1 MMSRTPKLAAVAVL
15 AAFSGLAL
23 QVQAQETVELDEV
36 KVTAGRVEQELMD
49 VNMSV
54 SVITQE
60 EIRRSSARNVG
71 ELLEDIPGVRINND
85 GGQGM
90 KRIKIRGEDAFR
102 TLVMIDGQKVSE
114 HKSMSGSPMLID
126 PSMIERIEVI
136 KGPASVL
143 YGSDAIGGAI
153 NIITKKGGTKPIEGE
168 VSAGMNTS
176 ASGKNASGSI
186 YGGINGWKYRLSAS
200 IEDNDNLKTPKG
212 EMENTYF
219 TARSVSGFLSYD
231 FSPDATVGASLDYY
245 DLEFGSSDINNP
257 GFAVNV
263 PEWTRFKTALF
274 GEFKNISDSFIRLRA
289 DAFYQRS
296 DKDMTNTIPTMTW
309 SERTYNVALQLAQK
323 QGYSQQEAE
332 EMMKQSGAVIGNTIY
347 LQPHADNKL
356 NQYGFSLQTD
366 WQLGERNYLIAGYEL
381 TFDDLN
387 AHSWTTYTNADPFF
401 MGPEFDSYIRD
412 ENFDGYQMLNAV
424 YVSMET
430 QLPED
435 FVLTYGA
442 RYTWVKTDMDTKNNK
457 DGGTTVNKNGS
468 DGKLVFNAGVLWH
481 GTDNL
486 TLRASYAQG
495 YRSPILQELYID
507 TNMGQDGITYANP
520 DLKPETSDNFEIGAR
535 WNSKGLSADL
545 AIFYSLADDYI
556 ATLYNAQKR
565 GDQYCNVAEAKTF
578 GVELTSSVRI
588 AETGFEPYLTATWMR
603 RQFQNGDGF
612 STYDTATPEFMLRY
626 GVRWSGMYAGV
637 GLRTD
642 VFARSQTA
650 TEYDGGIQNVTASSS
665 YRLGGYTT
673 LNLTAG
679 VDFGPKRQY
688 SFDLGLYNIFD
699 KGYQEQ
705 TSIYE
710 PGRYFVAKL
719 GARF

>member
-23 QVQAQETVELDEV
+23 QVHAQETVELDEV

-60 EIRRSSARNVG
+60 EIRRSSATKCG
-71 ELLEDIPGVRINND
+71 RIARRHSGCSNNND

-102 TLVMIDGQKVSE
+102 TLVMIDGQTVSE

-186 YGGINGWKYRLSAS
+186 YGGIDGWKYRLSAS

-212 EMENTYF
+212 DMENTYF

-231 FSPDATVGASLDYY
+231 FTPDATVGASLDYY
-245 DLEFGSSDINNP
+245 DLEFGSSDVNMP
-257 GFAVNV
+257 GFAVDV
-263 PEWTRFKTALF
+263 PKWSRFKTAVF
-274 GEFKNISDSFIRLRA
+274 GEFRNISDAFVRLRT
-289 DAFYQRS
+289 DVFYQKS
-296 DKDMTNTIPTMTW
+296 KKDMVNSVPGIEEIPGMGSTPYVVQPMAYNTT
-309 SERTYNVALQLAQK
+309 
-323 QGYSQQEAE
+323 
-332 EMMKQSGAVIGNTIY
+332 
-347 LQPHADNKL
+347 

-381 TFDDLN
+381 SYDDLS
-387 AHSWTTYTNADPFF
+387 AQSITTNSLLPI
-401 MGPEFDSYIRD
+401 MGVDAVVGNYLY
-412 ENFDGYQMLNAV
+412 DGYQMTNAV
-424 YVSMET
+424 YASMET
-430 QLPED
+430 QLPSD
-435 FVLTYGA
+435 ITLTYGA
-442 RYTWVKTDMDTKNNK
+442 RYTWVHTDMDMTRIKGSNQIT
-457 DGGTTVNKNGS
+457 DGSTS
-468 DGKLVFNAGVLWH
+468 DGKLIFNAGLMWRAS
-481 GTDNL
+481 DNL
-486 TLRASYAQG
+486 SLRASYAQG
-495 YRSPILQELYID
+495 YRAPILQELYVD
-507 TNMGQDGITYANP
+507 TAMGQNSSYTYANP
-520 DLKPETSDNFEIGAR
+520 ELKPETSDNFEIGVR
-535 WNSKGLSADL
+535 WNSTYVSADI
-545 AIFYSLADDYI
+545 AAFYSEADDYI
-556 ATLYNAQKR
+556 ATLWNENALPKK
-565 GDQYCNVAEAKTF
+565 GYQYSNVAEAKTF
-578 GVELTSSVRI
+578 GIELTSSVRI

-603 RQFQNGDGF
+603 RQYQNGNGF

-642 VFARSQTA
+642 IFARSQTA
-650 TEYDGGIQNVTASSS
+650 TEYDDGIQNVTDSSS

>member
-186 YGGINGWKYRLSAS
+186 YGGIDGWKYRLSAS

-231 FSPDATVGASLDYY
+231 FTPDATVGASLDYY
-245 DLEFGSSDINNP
+245 DLEFGSSDVNTP
-257 GFAVNV
+257 GFAVDV
-263 PEWTRFKTALF
+263 PKWTRFKAAAF
-274 GEFKNISDSFIRLRA
+274 GEIKNITSSFVRLRT
-289 DAFYQRS
+289 DIFYQKS
-296 DKDMTNTIPTMTW
+296 KKDMTNTVPGVWT
-309 SERTYNVALQLAQK
+309 
-323 QGYSQQEAE
+323 QGEVDTFKAMGFEEAFLNRVGV
-332 EMMKQSGAVIGNTIY
+332 QAGNAY
-347 LQPHADNKL
+347 VLQPHASNDM
-356 NQYGFSLQTD
+356 NQYGFSIQAD
-366 WQLGERNYLIAGYEL
+366 WQIGDSNYLIAGYEISY
-381 TFDDLN
+381 DDLN
-387 AHSWTTYTNADPFF
+387 AHSWNTGTNVMPMMLTDKN
-401 MGPEFDSYIRD
+401 Y
-412 ENFDGYQMLNAV
+412 DGYQMTNAV
-424 YVSMET
+424 YASMET
-430 QLPED
+430 LLSANLT
-435 FVLTYGA
+435 LTYGA
-442 RYTWVKTDMDTKNNK
+442 RYTWVKTDMDSINNK
-457 DGGTTVNKNGS
+457 MGTKTSGEGS
-468 DGKLVFNAGVLWH
+468 DGKIVFNAGVLWH

-507 TNMGQDGITYANP
+507 TSMGSTGTTYANP

-535 WNSKGLSADL
+535 WNSTGLSADL
-545 AIFYSLADDYI
+545 AIFYSTADDYI

-565 GDQYCNVAEAKTF
+565 GYQYNNVAEAKTF

-603 RQFQNGDGF
+603 RQYQNGNGF

-650 TEYDGGIQNVTASSS
+650 TEYDDGIQNVTDSSS

>member
-1 MMSRTPKLAAVAVL
+1 MSRTPKLAAVAVL

-176 ASGKNASGSI
+176 ASGKNASGAI
-186 YGGINGWKYRLSAS
+186 YGGIDGWKYRLSAS

-231 FSPDATVGASLDYY
+231 FTPDATVGASLDYY
-245 DLEFGSSDINNP
+245 DLEFGSSDVNTP
-257 GFAVNV
+257 GFTVDV
-263 PEWTRFKTALF
+263 PKWTRFKAAAF
-274 GEFKNISDSFIRLRA
+274 GEFKNITSSFVRLRT
-289 DAFYQRS
+289 DIFYQKS
-296 DKDMTNTIPTMTW
+296 KKDMTNTVPGVWT
-309 SERTYNVALQLAQK
+309 
-323 QGYSQQEAE
+323 QGEVDTFKAMGFEEAFLNRVGV
-332 EMMKQSGAVIGNTIY
+332 QAGNAY
-347 LQPHADNKL
+347 VLQPHASNDM
-356 NQYGFSLQTD
+356 NQYGFSIQAD
-366 WQLGERNYLIAGYEL
+366 WQIGDRNYLIAGYEISY
-381 TFDDLN
+381 DDLN
-387 AHSWTTYTNADPFF
+387 AHSWNTGANVMPMMLTDKNY
-401 MGPEFDSYIRD
+401 
-412 ENFDGYQMLNAV
+412 DGYQMTNAV
-424 YVSMET
+424 YASMET
-430 QLPED
+430 LLSANLT
-435 FVLTYGA
+435 LTYGA
-442 RYTWVKTDMDTKNNK
+442 RYTWVKTDMDSINNK
-457 DGGTTVNKNGS
+457 MGTKTSGEGS
-468 DGKLVFNAGVLWH
+468 DGKIVFNAGVLWH

-507 TNMGQDGITYANP
+507 TSMGSTGTTYANP

-535 WNSKGLSADL
+535 WNSTGLSADL
-545 AIFYSLADDYI
+545 AIFYSTADDYI

-565 GDQYCNVAEAKTF
+565 GYQYNNVAEAKTF

-603 RQFQNGDGF
+603 RQYQNGNGF

-626 GVRWSGMYAGV
+626 GVRWSGMYAGL
-637 GLRTD
+637 GLRAD
-642 VFARSQTA
+642 AFARSQTEI
-650 TEYDGGIQNVTASSS
+650 EYDDGVQSATDSSS

-688 SFDLGLYNIFD
+688 SFDMGLYNIFD

>member
-186 YGGINGWKYRLSAS
+186 YGGIDGWKYRLSAS

-231 FSPDATVGASLDYY
+231 FTPDATVGASLDYY
-245 DLEFGSSDINNP
+245 DLEFGSSDVNTP
-257 GFAVNV
+257 GFAVDV
-263 PEWTRFKTALF
+263 PKWTRFKAAAF
-274 GEFKNISDSFIRLRA
+274 GEIKNITSSFVRLRTNI
-289 DAFYQRS
+289 FYQKS
-296 DKDMTNTIPTMTW
+296 KKDMTNTVPGVWT
-309 SERTYNVALQLAQK
+309 
-323 QGYSQQEAE
+323 QGEVDTFKAMGFEEAFLNRVGV
-332 EMMKQSGAVIGNTIY
+332 QAGNAY
-347 LQPHADNKL
+347 VLQPHASNDM
-356 NQYGFSLQTD
+356 NQYGFSIQAD
-366 WQLGERNYLIAGYEL
+366 WQIGDSNYLIAGYEISY
-381 TFDDLN
+381 DDLN
-387 AHSWTTYTNADPFF
+387 AHSWNTGTNVMPMMLTDKN
-401 MGPEFDSYIRD
+401 Y
-412 ENFDGYQMLNAV
+412 DGYQMTNAV
-424 YVSMET
+424 YASMET
-430 QLPED
+430 LLSANLT
-435 FVLTYGA
+435 LTYGA
-442 RYTWVKTDMDTKNNK
+442 RYTWVKTDMDSINNK
-457 DGGTTVNKNGS
+457 MGTKTSGEGS
-468 DGKLVFNAGVLWH
+468 DGKIVFNAGVLWH

-507 TNMGQDGITYANP
+507 TSMGSTGTTYANP

-535 WNSKGLSADL
+535 WNSTGLSADL
-545 AIFYSLADDYI
+545 AIFYSTADDYI

-565 GDQYCNVAEAKTF
+565 GYQYNNVAEAKTF

-603 RQFQNGDGF
+603 RQYQNGNGF

-626 GVRWSGMYAGV
+626 GVRWSGMYAGL
-637 GLRTD
+637 GLRAD
-642 VFARSQTA
+642 AFARSQTEI
-650 TEYDGGIQNVTASSS
+650 EYDDGVQSATDSSS

-688 SFDLGLYNIFD
+688 SFDMGLYNIFD

>member
-1 MMSRTPKLAAVAVL
+1 MSRTPKLAAVAVL

-186 YGGINGWKYRLSAS
+186 YGGIDGWKYRLSAS

-231 FSPDATVGASLDYY
+231 FTPDATVGASLDYY
-245 DLEFGSSDINNP
+245 DLEFGSSDVNTP
-257 GFAVNV
+257 GFAVDV
-263 PEWTRFKTALF
+263 PKWTRFKAAAF
-274 GEFKNISDSFIRLRA
+274 GEIKNITSSFVRLRT
-289 DAFYQRS
+289 DIFYQKS
-296 DKDMTNTIPTMTW
+296 KKDMTNTVPGVWT
-309 SERTYNVALQLAQK
+309 
-323 QGYSQQEAE
+323 QGEVDTFKAMGFEEAFLNRVGV
-332 EMMKQSGAVIGNTIY
+332 QAGNAY
-347 LQPHADNKL
+347 VLQPHASNDM
-356 NQYGFSLQTD
+356 NQYGFSIQAD
-366 WQLGERNYLIAGYEL
+366 WQIGDSNYLIAGYEISY
-381 TFDDLN
+381 DDLN
-387 AHSWTTYTNADPFF
+387 AHSWNTGTNVMPMMLTDKN
-401 MGPEFDSYIRD
+401 Y
-412 ENFDGYQMLNAV
+412 DGYQMTNAV
-424 YVSMET
+424 YASMET
-430 QLPED
+430 LLSANLT
-435 FVLTYGA
+435 LTYGA
-442 RYTWVKTDMDTKNNK
+442 RYTWVKTDMDSINNK
-457 DGGTTVNKNGS
+457 MGTKTSGEGS
-468 DGKLVFNAGVLWH
+468 DGKIVFNAGVLWH

-507 TNMGQDGITYANP
+507 TSMGSTGTTYANP

-535 WNSKGLSADL
+535 WNSTGLSADL
-545 AIFYSLADDYI
+545 AIFYSTADDYI

-565 GDQYCNVAEAKTF
+565 GYQYNNVAEAKTF

-603 RQFQNGDGF
+603 RQYQNGNGF

-650 TEYDGGIQNVTASSS
+650 TEYDDGIQNVTDSSS

>member
-186 YGGINGWKYRLSAS
+186 YGGIDGWKYRLSAS

-231 FSPDATVGASLDYY
+231 FTPDATVGASLDYY
-245 DLEFGSSDINNP
+245 DLEFGSSDVNTP
-257 GFAVNV
+257 GFAVDV
-263 PEWTRFKTALF
+263 PKWTRFKAAAF
-274 GEFKNISDSFIRLRA
+274 GEIKNITSSFVRLRT
-289 DAFYQRS
+289 DIFYQKS
-296 DKDMTNTIPTMTW
+296 KKDMTNTVPGVWT
-309 SERTYNVALQLAQK
+309 
-323 QGYSQQEAE
+323 QGEVDTFKAMGFEEAFLNRVGV
-332 EMMKQSGAVIGNTIY
+332 QAGNAY
-347 LQPHADNKL
+347 VLQPHASNDM
-356 NQYGFSLQTD
+356 NQYGFSIQAD
-366 WQLGERNYLIAGYEL
+366 WQIGDSNYLIAGYEISY
-381 TFDDLN
+381 DDLN
-387 AHSWTTYTNADPFF
+387 AHSWNTGTNVMPMMLTDKN
-401 MGPEFDSYIRD
+401 Y
-412 ENFDGYQMLNAV
+412 DGYQMTNAV
-424 YVSMET
+424 YASVET
-430 QLPED
+430 LLSANLT
-435 FVLTYGA
+435 LTYGA
-442 RYTWVKTDMDTKNNK
+442 RYTWVKTDMDSINNK
-457 DGGTTVNKNGS
+457 MGTKTSGEGS
-468 DGKLVFNAGVLWH
+468 DGKIVFNAGVLWH

-507 TNMGQDGITYANP
+507 TSMGSTGTTYANP

-535 WNSKGLSADL
+535 WNSTGLSADL
-545 AIFYSLADDYI
+545 AIFYSTADDYI

-565 GDQYCNVAEAKTF
+565 GYQYNNVAEAKTF

-603 RQFQNGDGF
+603 RQYQNGNGF

-626 GVRWSGMYAGV
+626 GVRWSGMYAGL
-637 GLRTD
+637 GLRAD
-642 VFARSQTA
+642 AFARSQTEI
-650 TEYDGGIQNVTASSS
+650 EYDDGVQSATDSSS

-688 SFDLGLYNIFD
+688 SFDMGLYNIFD

>member
-1 MMSRTPKLAAVAVL
+1 MSRTPKLAAVAVL
-15 AAFSGLAL
+15 AAFSGLAQ

-186 YGGINGWKYRLSAS
+186 YGGIDGWKYRLSAS

-231 FSPDATVGASLDYY
+231 FTPDATVGASLDYY
-245 DLEFGSSDINNP
+245 DLEFGSSDVNTP
-257 GFAVNV
+257 GFAVDV
-263 PEWTRFKTALF
+263 PKWTRFKAAAF
-274 GEFKNISDSFIRLRA
+274 GEIKNITSSFVRLRT
-289 DAFYQRS
+289 DIFYQKS
-296 DKDMTNTIPTMTW
+296 KKDMTNTVPGVWT
-309 SERTYNVALQLAQK
+309 
-323 QGYSQQEAE
+323 QGEVDTFKAMGFEEAFLNRVGV
-332 EMMKQSGAVIGNTIY
+332 QAGNAY
-347 LQPHADNKL
+347 VLQPHASNDM
-356 NQYGFSLQTD
+356 NQYGFSIQAD
-366 WQLGERNYLIAGYEL
+366 WQIGDSNYLIAGYEISY
-381 TFDDLN
+381 DDLN
-387 AHSWTTYTNADPFF
+387 AHSWNTGTNVMPMMLTDKN
-401 MGPEFDSYIRD
+401 Y
-412 ENFDGYQMLNAV
+412 DGYQMTNAV
-424 YVSMET
+424 YASMET
-430 QLPED
+430 LLSANLT
-435 FVLTYGA
+435 LTYGA
-442 RYTWVKTDMDTKNNK
+442 RYTWVKTDMDSINNK
-457 DGGTTVNKNGS
+457 MGTKTSGEGS
-468 DGKLVFNAGVLWH
+468 DGKIVFNAGVLWH

-507 TNMGQDGITYANP
+507 TSMGSTGTTYANP

-535 WNSKGLSADL
+535 WNSTGLSADL
-545 AIFYSLADDYI
+545 AIFYSTADDYI

-565 GDQYCNVAEAKTF
+565 GYQYNNVAEAKTF

-603 RQFQNGDGF
+603 RQYQNGNGF

-626 GVRWSGMYAGV
+626 GIRWSGMYAGL
-637 GLRTD
+637 GLRAD
-642 VFARSQTA
+642 AFARSQTEI
-650 TEYDGGIQNVTASSS
+650 EYDDGVQSATDSSS

-688 SFDLGLYNIFD
+688 SFDMGLYNIFD

>member
-1 MMSRTPKLAAVAVL
+1 MSRTPKLAAVAVL

-186 YGGINGWKYRLSAS
+186 YGGIDGWKYRLSAS

-212 EMENTYF
+212 DMENTYF

-231 FSPDATVGASLDYY
+231 FTPDATVGASLDYY
-245 DLEFGSSDINNP
+245 DLEFGSSDVNMP
-257 GFAVNV
+257 GFAVDV
-263 PEWTRFKTALF
+263 PKWSRFKTAVF
-274 GEFKNISDSFIRLRA
+274 GEFRNISDAFVRLRT
-289 DAFYQRS
+289 DVFYQKS
-296 DKDMTNTIPTMTW
+296 KKDMVNSVPGIEEIPGRGPTPYVVQPMAYNTT
-309 SERTYNVALQLAQK
+309 
-323 QGYSQQEAE
+323 
-332 EMMKQSGAVIGNTIY
+332 
-347 LQPHADNKL
+347 

-381 TFDDLN
+381 SYDDLS
-387 AHSWTTYTNADPFF
+387 AQSITTNSLLPI
-401 MGPEFDSYIRD
+401 MGVDAVVGNYLY
-412 ENFDGYQMLNAV
+412 DGYQMTNAV
-424 YVSMET
+424 YASMET
-430 QLPED
+430 QLPSD
-435 FVLTYGA
+435 ITLTYGA
-442 RYTWVKTDMDTKNNK
+442 RYTWVHTDMDMTRIKGSNQIT
-457 DGGTTVNKNGS
+457 DGSTS
-468 DGKLVFNAGVLWH
+468 DGKLIFNAGLMWRAS
-481 GTDNL
+481 DNL
-486 TLRASYAQG
+486 SLRASYAQG
-495 YRSPILQELYID
+495 YRAPILQELYVD
-507 TNMGQDGITYANP
+507 TAMGQNSSYTYANP
-520 DLKPETSDNFEIGAR
+520 ELKPETSDNFEIGVR
-535 WNSKGLSADL
+535 WNSTYVSADI
-545 AIFYSLADDYI
+545 AAFYSEADDYI
-556 ATLYNAQKR
+556 ATLWNENALPKK
-565 GDQYCNVAEAKTF
+565 GYQYSNVAEAKTF
-578 GVELTSSVRI
+578 GIELTSSVRI

-603 RQFQNGDGF
+603 RQYQNGNGF

-626 GVRWSGMYAGV
+626 GVRWSGMYAGL
-637 GLRTD
+637 GLRAD
-642 VFARSQTA
+642 AFARSQTEI
-650 TEYDGGIQNVTASSS
+650 EYDDGVQSATDSSS

-688 SFDLGLYNIFD
+688 TFDLGLYNIFD

>member
-1 MMSRTPKLAAVAVL
+1 MSRTPKLAAVAVL

-186 YGGINGWKYRLSAS
+186 YGGIDGWKYRLSAS

-231 FSPDATVGASLDYY
+231 FTPDATVGASLDYY
-245 DLEFGSSDINNP
+245 DLEFGSSDVNTP
-257 GFAVNV
+257 GFAVDV
-263 PEWTRFKTALF
+263 PKWTRFKAAAF
-274 GEFKNISDSFIRLRA
+274 GEIKNITSSFVRLRT
-289 DAFYQRS
+289 DIFYQKS
-296 DKDMTNTIPTMTW
+296 KKDMTNTVPGVWT
-309 SERTYNVALQLAQK
+309 
-323 QGYSQQEAE
+323 QGEVDTFKAMGFEEAFLNRVGV
-332 EMMKQSGAVIGNTIY
+332 QAGNAY
-347 LQPHADNKL
+347 VLQPHASNDM
-356 NQYGFSLQTD
+356 NQYGFSIQAD
-366 WQLGERNYLIAGYEL
+366 WQIGDSNYLIAGYEISY
-381 TFDDLN
+381 DDLN
-387 AHSWTTYTNADPFF
+387 AHSWNTGTNVMPMMLTDKN
-401 MGPEFDSYIRD
+401 Y
-412 ENFDGYQMLNAV
+412 DGYQMTNAV
-424 YVSMET
+424 YASMET
-430 QLPED
+430 LLSANLT
-435 FVLTYGA
+435 LTYGA
-442 RYTWVKTDMDTKNNK
+442 RYTWVKTDMDSINNK
-457 DGGTTVNKNGS
+457 MGTKTSGEGS
-468 DGKLVFNAGVLWH
+468 DGKIVFNAGVLWH

-507 TNMGQDGITYANP
+507 TSMGSTGTTYANP

-535 WNSKGLSADL
+535 WNSTGLSADL
-545 AIFYSLADDYI
+545 AIFYSTADDYI

-565 GDQYCNVAEAKTF
+565 GYQYNNVAEAKTF

-603 RQFQNGDGF
+603 RQYQNGNGF

-626 GVRWSGMYAGV
+626 GVRWSGMYAGL
-637 GLRTD
+637 GLRAD
-642 VFARSQTA
+642 AFARSQTEI
-650 TEYDGGIQNVTASSS
+650 EYDDGVQSATDSSS

-679 VDFGPKRQY
+679 VEFGPKRQY
-688 SFDLGLYNIFD
+688 SFDMGLYNIFD

>member
-1 MMSRTPKLAAVAVL
+1 MSRTPKLAAVAVL

-186 YGGINGWKYRLSAS
+186 YGGIDGWKYRLSAS

-231 FSPDATVGASLDYY
+231 FTPDATVGASLDYY
-245 DLEFGSSDINNP
+245 DLEFGSSDVNTP
-257 GFAVNV
+257 GFAVDV
-263 PEWTRFKTALF
+263 PKWTRFKAAAF
-274 GEFKNISDSFIRLRA
+274 GEIKNITSSFVRLRT
-289 DAFYQRS
+289 DIFYQKS
-296 DKDMTNTIPTMTW
+296 KKDMTNTVPGVWT
-309 SERTYNVALQLAQK
+309 
-323 QGYSQQEAE
+323 QGEVDTFKAMGFEEAFLNRVGV
-332 EMMKQSGAVIGNTIY
+332 QAGNAY
-347 LQPHADNKL
+347 VLQPHASNDM
-356 NQYGFSLQTD
+356 NQYGFSIQAD
-366 WQLGERNYLIAGYEL
+366 WQIGDRNYLIAGYEISY
-381 TFDDLN
+381 DDLN
-387 AHSWTTYTNADPFF
+387 AHSWNTGTNVMPMMLTDKN
-401 MGPEFDSYIRD
+401 Y
-412 ENFDGYQMLNAV
+412 DGYQMTNAV
-424 YVSMET
+424 YASMET
-430 QLPED
+430 LLSANLT
-435 FVLTYGA
+435 LTYGA
-442 RYTWVKTDMDTKNNK
+442 RYTWVKTDMDSINNK
-457 DGGTTVNKNGS
+457 MGTKTSGEGS
-468 DGKLVFNAGVLWH
+468 DGKIVFNAGVLWH

-507 TNMGQDGITYANP
+507 TSMGSTGTTYANP

-535 WNSKGLSADL
+535 WNSTGLSADL
-545 AIFYSLADDYI
+545 AIFYSTADDYI

-565 GDQYCNVAEAKTF
+565 GYQYNNVAEAKTF

-603 RQFQNGDGF
+603 RQYQNGNGF

-626 GVRWSGMYAGV
+626 GVRWSGMYAGL
-637 GLRTD
+637 GLRAD
-642 VFARSQTA
+642 AFARSQTEI
-650 TEYDGGIQNVTASSS
+650 EYDDGVQSATDSSS

-688 SFDLGLYNIFD
+688 SFDMGLYNIFD

>member
-153 NIITKKGGTKPIEGE
+153 NIITKKGGTKPTEGE

-186 YGGINGWKYRLSAS
+186 YGGIDGWKYRLSAS

-219 TARSVSGFLSYD
+219 TTRSVSGFLSYD
-231 FSPDATVGASLDYY
+231 FTPDATVGASLDYY
-245 DLEFGSSDINNP
+245 DLEFGSSDVNTP
-257 GFAVNV
+257 GFAVDV
-263 PEWTRFKTALF
+263 PKWTRFKAAAF
-274 GEFKNISDSFIRLRA
+274 GEIKNITSSFVRLRT
-289 DAFYQRS
+289 DIFYQKS
-296 DKDMTNTIPTMTW
+296 KKDMTNTVPGVWT
-309 SERTYNVALQLAQK
+309 
-323 QGYSQQEAE
+323 QGEVDTFKAMGFEEAFLNRVGV
-332 EMMKQSGAVIGNTIY
+332 QAGNAY
-347 LQPHADNKL
+347 VLQPHASNDM
-356 NQYGFSLQTD
+356 NQYGFSIQAD
-366 WQLGERNYLIAGYEL
+366 WQIGDSNYLIAGYEISY
-381 TFDDLN
+381 DDLN
-387 AHSWTTYTNADPFF
+387 AHSWNTGTNVMPMMLTDKN
-401 MGPEFDSYIRD
+401 Y
-412 ENFDGYQMLNAV
+412 DGYQMTNAV
-424 YVSMET
+424 YASMET
-430 QLPED
+430 LLSANLT
-435 FVLTYGA
+435 LTYGA
-442 RYTWVKTDMDTKNNK
+442 RYTWVKTDMDSINNK
-457 DGGTTVNKNGS
+457 MGTKTSGEGS
-468 DGKLVFNAGVLWH
+468 DGKIVFNAGVLWH

-507 TNMGQDGITYANP
+507 TSMGSTGTTYANP

-535 WNSKGLSADL
+535 WNSTGLSADL
-545 AIFYSLADDYI
+545 AIFYSTADDYI

-565 GDQYCNVAEAKTF
+565 GYQYNNVAEAKTF

-603 RQFQNGDGF
+603 RQYQNGNGF

-626 GVRWSGMYAGV
+626 GVRWSGMYAGL
-637 GLRTD
+637 GLRAD
-642 VFARSQTA
+642 AFARSQTEI
-650 TEYDGGIQNVTASSS
+650 EYDDGVQSATDSSS

-688 SFDLGLYNIFD
+688 SFDMGLYNIFD

>member
-1 MMSRTPKLAAVAVL
+1 MSRTPKLAAVAVL

-186 YGGINGWKYRLSAS
+186 YGGIDGWKYRLSAS

-231 FSPDATVGASLDYY
+231 FTPDATVGTSLDYY
-245 DLEFGSSDINNP
+245 DLEFGSSDVNTP
-257 GFAVNV
+257 GFAVDV
-263 PEWTRFKTALF
+263 PKWTRFKAAAF
-274 GEFKNISDSFIRLRA
+274 GEIKNITSSFVRLRT
-289 DAFYQRS
+289 DIFYQKS
-296 DKDMTNTIPTMTW
+296 KKDMTNTVPGVWT
-309 SERTYNVALQLAQK
+309 
-323 QGYSQQEAE
+323 QGEVDTFKAMGFEEAFLNRVGV
-332 EMMKQSGAVIGNTIY
+332 QAGNAY
-347 LQPHADNKL
+347 VLQPHASNDM
-356 NQYGFSLQTD
+356 NQYGFSIQAD
-366 WQLGERNYLIAGYEL
+366 WQIGDSNYLIAGYEISY
-381 TFDDLN
+381 DDLN
-387 AHSWTTYTNADPFF
+387 AHSWNTGTNVMPMMLTDKN
-401 MGPEFDSYIRD
+401 Y
-412 ENFDGYQMLNAV
+412 DGYQMTNAV
-424 YVSMET
+424 YASMET
-430 QLPED
+430 LLSANLT
-435 FVLTYGA
+435 LTYGA
-442 RYTWVKTDMDTKNNK
+442 RYTWVKTDMDSINNK
-457 DGGTTVNKNGS
+457 MGTKTSGEGS
-468 DGKLVFNAGVLWH
+468 DGKIVFNAGVLWH

-507 TNMGQDGITYANP
+507 TSMGSTGTTYANP

-535 WNSKGLSADL
+535 WNSTGLSADL
-545 AIFYSLADDYI
+545 AIFYSTADDYI

-565 GDQYCNVAEAKTF
+565 GYQYNNVAEAKTF

-603 RQFQNGDGF
+603 RQYQNGNGF

-626 GVRWSGMYAGV
+626 GVRWSGMYAGL
-637 GLRTD
+637 GLRAD
-642 VFARSQTA
+642 AFARSQTEI
-650 TEYDGGIQNVTASSS
+650 EYDDGVQSATDSSS

-688 SFDLGLYNIFD
+688 SFDMGLYNIFD

>member
-1 MMSRTPKLAAVAVL
+1 MSRTPKLAAVAVL

-60 EIRRSSARNVG
+60 EIHRSSARNVG

-186 YGGINGWKYRLSAS
+186 YGGIDGWKYRLSAS

-231 FSPDATVGASLDYY
+231 FTQDATVGASLDYY
-245 DLEFGSSDINNP
+245 DLEFGSSDVNTP
-257 GFAVNV
+257 GFTVDV
-263 PEWTRFKTALF
+263 PKWTRFKAAAF
-274 GEFKNISDSFIRLRA
+274 GEFRNISDAFVRLRT
-289 DAFYQRS
+289 DVFYQKS
-296 DKDMTNTIPTMTW
+296 KKDMVNTVP
-309 SERTYNVALQLAQK
+309 K
-323 QGYSQQEAE
+323 QGGMPFQVNPY
-332 EMMKQSGAVIGNTIY
+332 
-347 LQPHADNKL
+347 ADNKTD
-356 NQYGFSLQTD
+356 QYGFSVQTD
-366 WQLGERNYLIAGYEL
+366 WQLGNNNYLIAGYEL
-381 TFDDLN
+381 SYDQLE
-387 AHSWTTYTNADPFF
+387 AHSWTMLGVTIPYKD
-401 MGPEFDSYIRD
+401 DLY
-412 ENFDGYQMLNAV
+412 DGYQMTNAV
-424 YVSMET
+424 YASMES
-430 QLPED
+430 QLPAD
-435 FVLTYGA
+435 VTLTYGA
-442 RYTWVKTDMDTKNNK
+442 RYTWVKTNMDSRDVQNAGSWGNA
-457 DGGTTVNKNGS
+457 NQS
-468 DGKLVFNAGVLWH
+468 DGKLIFNVGLLWRT
-481 GTDNL
+481 TDNL
-486 TLRASYAQG
+486 SLRASYAQG
-495 YRSPILQELYID
+495 YRSPILQELYVD
-507 TNMGQDGITYANP
+507 TSMGQPGSTTYANS

-535 WNSKGLSADL
+535 WNSAAVSTDL
-545 AIFYSLADDYI
+545 ALFYSQADNYI
-556 ATLYNAQKR
+556 ATIYKDLVPGKGGSGY
-565 GDQYCNVAEAKTF
+565 QYDNVAEATTF
-578 GVELTSSVRI
+578 GAELSASVRI
-588 AETGFEPYLTATWMR
+588 QELGLEPYVTATWMR
-603 RQFQNGDGF
+603 RQFDNGDGF
-612 STYDTATPEFMLRY
+612 STYNTATPEFMLRY

-650 TEYDGGIQNVTASSS
+650 TEYDDGIQNVTDSSS

>member
-1 MMSRTPKLAAVAVL
+1 MSRTPKLAAVAVL

-186 YGGINGWKYRLSAS
+186 YGGIDGWKYRLSAS

-212 EMENTYF
+212 DMENTYF

-231 FSPDATVGASLDYY
+231 FTPDATVGASLDYY
-245 DLEFGSSDINNP
+245 DLEFGSSDVNMP
-257 GFAVNV
+257 GFAVDV
-263 PEWTRFKTALF
+263 PKWSRFKTAVF
-274 GEFKNISDSFIRLRA
+274 GEFRNISDAFVRLRT
-289 DAFYQRS
+289 DVFYQKS
-296 DKDMTNTIPTMTW
+296 KKDMVNSVPGIEEIPGMGSIPYVVQPMAYNTT
-309 SERTYNVALQLAQK
+309 
-323 QGYSQQEAE
+323 
-332 EMMKQSGAVIGNTIY
+332 
-347 LQPHADNKL
+347 

-381 TFDDLN
+381 SYDDLS
-387 AHSWTTYTNADPFF
+387 AQSITTNSLLPI
-401 MGPEFDSYIRD
+401 MGVDAVVGNYLY
-412 ENFDGYQMLNAV
+412 DGYQMTNAV
-424 YVSMET
+424 YASMET
-430 QLPED
+430 QLPSD
-435 FVLTYGA
+435 ITLTYGA
-442 RYTWVKTDMDTKNNK
+442 RYTWVHTDMDMTRIKGSNQIT
-457 DGGTTVNKNGS
+457 DGSTS
-468 DGKLVFNAGVLWH
+468 DGKLIFNAGLMWRAS
-481 GTDNL
+481 DNL
-486 TLRASYAQG
+486 SLRASYAQG
-495 YRSPILQELYID
+495 YRAPILQELYVD
-507 TNMGQDGITYANP
+507 TAMGQNSSYTYANP
-520 DLKPETSDNFEIGAR
+520 ELKPETSDNFEIGVR
-535 WNSKGLSADL
+535 WNSTYVSADI
-545 AIFYSLADDYI
+545 AAFYSEADDYI
-556 ATLYNAQKR
+556 ATLWNENALPKK
-565 GDQYCNVAEAKTF
+565 GYQYSNVAEAKTF
-578 GVELTSSVRI
+578 GIELTSSVRI

-603 RQFQNGDGF
+603 RQYQNGNGF

-626 GVRWSGMYAGV
+626 GVRWSGMYAGL
-637 GLRTD
+637 GLRAD
-642 VFARSQTA
+642 AFARSQTEI
-650 TEYDGGIQNVTASSS
+650 EYDDGVQSATDSSS

-688 SFDLGLYNIFD
+688 TFDLGLYNIFD

>member
-186 YGGINGWKYRLSAS
+186 YGGIDGWKYRLSAS

-231 FSPDATVGASLDYY
+231 FTPDATVGASLDYY
-245 DLEFGSSDINNP
+245 DLEFGSSDVNTP
-257 GFAVNV
+257 GFAVDV
-263 PEWTRFKTALF
+263 PKWTRFKAAAF
-274 GEFKNISDSFIRLRA
+274 GEIKNITSSFVRLRT
-289 DAFYQRS
+289 DIFYQKS
-296 DKDMTNTIPTMTW
+296 KKDMTNTVPGVWT
-309 SERTYNVALQLAQK
+309 
-323 QGYSQQEAE
+323 QGEVDTFKAMGFEEAFLNRVGV
-332 EMMKQSGAVIGNTIY
+332 QAGNAY
-347 LQPHADNKL
+347 VLQPHASNDM
-356 NQYGFSLQTD
+356 NQYGFSIQAD
-366 WQLGERNYLIAGYEL
+366 WQIGDRNYLIAGYEISY
-381 TFDDLN
+381 DDLN
-387 AHSWTTYTNADPFF
+387 AHSWNTGTNVMPMMLTDKN
-401 MGPEFDSYIRD
+401 Y
-412 ENFDGYQMLNAV
+412 DGYQMTNAV
-424 YVSMET
+424 YASMET
-430 QLPED
+430 LLSANLT
-435 FVLTYGA
+435 LTYGA
-442 RYTWVKTDMDTKNNK
+442 RYTWVKTDMDSINNK
-457 DGGTTVNKNGS
+457 MGTKTSGEGS
-468 DGKLVFNAGVLWH
+468 DGKIVFNAGVLWH

-507 TNMGQDGITYANP
+507 TSMGSTGTTYANP

-535 WNSKGLSADL
+535 WNSTGLSADL
-545 AIFYSLADDYI
+545 AIFYSTADDYI

-565 GDQYCNVAEAKTF
+565 GYQCNNVAEAKTF

-603 RQFQNGDGF
+603 RQYQNGNGF

-626 GVRWSGMYAGV
+626 GVRWSGMYAGL
-637 GLRTD
+637 GLRAD
-642 VFARSQTA
+642 AFARSQTEI
-650 TEYDGGIQNVTASSS
+650 EYDDGVQSATDSSS

-688 SFDLGLYNIFD
+688 SFDMGLYNIFD

>member
-15 AAFSGLAL
+15 AAFSGLAQ

-186 YGGINGWKYRLSAS
+186 YGGIDGWKYRLSAS

-231 FSPDATVGASLDYY
+231 FTPDATVGASLDYY
-245 DLEFGSSDINNP
+245 DLEFGSSDVNTP
-257 GFAVNV
+257 GFAVDV
-263 PEWTRFKTALF
+263 PKWTRFKAAAF
-274 GEFKNISDSFIRLRA
+274 GEIKNITSSFVRLRT
-289 DAFYQRS
+289 DIFYQKS
-296 DKDMTNTIPTMTW
+296 KKDMTNTVPGVWT
-309 SERTYNVALQLAQK
+309 
-323 QGYSQQEAE
+323 QGEVDTFKAMGFEEAFLNRVGV
-332 EMMKQSGAVIGNTIY
+332 QAGNAY
-347 LQPHADNKL
+347 VLQPHASNDM
-356 NQYGFSLQTD
+356 NQYGFSIQAD
-366 WQLGERNYLIAGYEL
+366 WQIGDSNYLIAGYEISY
-381 TFDDLN
+381 DDLN
-387 AHSWTTYTNADPFF
+387 AHSWNTGTNVMPMMLTDKN
-401 MGPEFDSYIRD
+401 Y
-412 ENFDGYQMLNAV
+412 DGYQMTNAV
-424 YVSMET
+424 YASMET
-430 QLPED
+430 LLSANLT
-435 FVLTYGA
+435 LTYGA
-442 RYTWVKTDMDTKNNK
+442 RYTWVKTDMDSINNK
-457 DGGTTVNKNGS
+457 MGTKTSGEGS
-468 DGKLVFNAGVLWH
+468 DGKIVFNAGVLWH

-507 TNMGQDGITYANP
+507 TSMGSTGTTYANP

-535 WNSKGLSADL
+535 WNSTGLSADL
-545 AIFYSLADDYI
+545 AIFYSTADDYI

-565 GDQYCNVAEAKTF
+565 GYQYNNVAEAKTF

-603 RQFQNGDGF
+603 RQYQNGNGF

-626 GVRWSGMYAGV
+626 GVRWSGMYAGL
-637 GLRTD
+637 GLRAD
-642 VFARSQTA
+642 AFARSQTEI
-650 TEYDGGIQNVTASSS
+650 EYDDGVQSATDSSS

-688 SFDLGLYNIFD
+688 SFDMGLYNIFD

>member
-1 MMSRTPKLAAVAVL
+1 MMSRTPKPAAVAVL

-186 YGGINGWKYRLSAS
+186 YGGIDGWKYRLSAS

-219 TARSVSGFLSYD
+219 SARSVSGFLSYD
-231 FSPDATVGASLDYY
+231 FTPDATVGASLDYY
-245 DLEFGSSDINNP
+245 DLEFGSSDVNMP
-257 GFAVNV
+257 GFTVDV
-263 PEWTRFKTALF
+263 PKWTRFKAAAF
-274 GEFKNISDSFIRLRA
+274 GEFRNISDAFVRLRT
-289 DAFYQRS
+289 DAFYQKS
-296 DKDMTNTIPTMTW
+296 KKDMVNSVPGTTERPDGSSVPYVMQPMAYNTT
-309 SERTYNVALQLAQK
+309 
-323 QGYSQQEAE
+323 
-332 EMMKQSGAVIGNTIY
+332 
-347 LQPHADNKL
+347 D
-356 NQYGFSLQTD
+356 QYGFSLQTD
-366 WQLGERNYLIAGYEL
+366 WQLGEWNYLIAGYEL
-381 TFDDLN
+381 SYDDLSAQSLTQMTMSGGVIPVGN
-387 AHSWTTYTNADPFF
+387 YL
-401 MGPEFDSYIRD
+401 Y
-412 ENFDGYQMLNAV
+412 DGYQMTNAV
-424 YVSMET
+424 YASMET
-430 QLPED
+430 QLPSD
-435 FVLTYGA
+435 ITLTYGA
-442 RYTWVKTDMDTKNNK
+442 RYTWVHTDMDMTRIKGNNQIT
-457 DGGTTVNKNGS
+457 DGSTS
-468 DGKLVFNAGVLWH
+468 DGKLIFNAGLLWRA
-481 GTDNL
+481 TDNL

-495 YRSPILQELYID
+495 YRAPILQELYVD
-507 TNMGQDGITYANP
+507 TAMGQNSGYTYANP
-520 DLKPETSDNFEIGAR
+520 DLKSETSDNFEIGAR
-535 WNSKGLSADL
+535 WASAYVSADV
-545 AIFYSLADDYI
+545 AAFYSEADDYI
-556 ATLYNAQKR
+556 TTLRVSDSEYR
-565 GDQYCNVAEAKTF
+565 YSNVAEAKTF
-578 GVELTSSVRI
+578 GIELTSSVRI

-603 RQFQNGDGF
+603 RQFQNGNGF

-650 TEYDGGIQNVTASSS
+650 TEYDDGIQNVTDSSS

>member
-36 KVTAGRVEQELMD
+36 KVTASRVEQELMD

-186 YGGINGWKYRLSAS
+186 YGGIDGWKYRLSAS

-231 FSPDATVGASLDYY
+231 FTPDATVGASLDYY
-245 DLEFGSSDINNP
+245 DLEFGSSDVNMP
-257 GFAVNV
+257 GFTVDV
-263 PEWTRFKTALF
+263 PKWTRFKAAAF
-274 GEFKNISDSFIRLRA
+274 GEFRNISDAFVRLRT
-289 DAFYQRS
+289 DAFYQKS
-296 DKDMTNTIPTMTW
+296 KKDMVNSVPGTTEMPDGSSVPYVMQPMAYNTT
-309 SERTYNVALQLAQK
+309 
-323 QGYSQQEAE
+323 
-332 EMMKQSGAVIGNTIY
+332 
-347 LQPHADNKL
+347 D
-356 NQYGFSLQTD
+356 QYGFSLQTD
-366 WQLGERNYLIAGYEL
+366 WQLGEWNYLIAGYEL
-381 TFDDLN
+381 SYDDLS
-387 AHSWTTYTNADPFF
+387 AQSITQMTTSGIGVT
-401 MGPEFDSYIRD
+401 MGNYLY
-412 ENFDGYQMLNAV
+412 DGYQMTNAV
-424 YVSMET
+424 YASMET
-430 QLPED
+430 QLPSD
-435 FVLTYGA
+435 ITLTYGA
-442 RYTWVKTDMDTKNNK
+442 RYTWVHTDMDMTRIKGSNQIT
-457 DGGTTVNKNGS
+457 DGSTS
-468 DGKLVFNAGVLWH
+468 DGKLIFNAGLMWRAS
-481 GTDNL
+481 DNL
-486 TLRASYAQG
+486 SLRASYAQG
-495 YRSPILQELYID
+495 YRAPILQELYVD
-507 TNMGQDGITYANP
+507 TAMGQNSSYTYANP
-520 DLKPETSDNFEIGAR
+520 ELKPETSDNFEIGVR
-535 WNSKGLSADL
+535 WNSTYVSADI
-545 AIFYSLADDYI
+545 AAFYSEADDYI
-556 ATLYNAQKR
+556 ATLWNENALPKK
-565 GDQYCNVAEAKTF
+565 GYQYSNVAEAKTF
-578 GVELTSSVRI
+578 GIELTSSVRI

-603 RQFQNGDGF
+603 RQYQNGNGF

-642 VFARSQTA
+642 IFARSQTA
-650 TEYDGGIQNVTASSS
+650 TEYDDGIQNVTDSSS

>member
-1 MMSRTPKLAAVAVL
+1 MSRTPKLAAVAVL

-168 VSAGMNTS
+168 VSVGMNTS

-186 YGGINGWKYRLSAS
+186 YGGIDGWKYRLSAS

-231 FSPDATVGASLDYY
+231 FTPDATVGASLDYY
-245 DLEFGSSDINNP
+245 DLEFGSSDVNTP
-257 GFAVNV
+257 GFAVDV
-263 PEWTRFKTALF
+263 PKWTRFKAAAF
-274 GEFKNISDSFIRLRA
+274 GEFKNITSSFVRLRT
-289 DAFYQRS
+289 DIFYQKS
-296 DKDMTNTIPTMTW
+296 KKDMTNTVPGVWT
-309 SERTYNVALQLAQK
+309 
-323 QGYSQQEAE
+323 QGEVDTFKAMGFEEAFLNRVGV
-332 EMMKQSGAVIGNTIY
+332 QAGNAY
-347 LQPHADNKL
+347 VLQPHASNDM
-356 NQYGFSLQTD
+356 NQYGFSIQAD
-366 WQLGERNYLIAGYEL
+366 WQIGDRNYLIAGYEISY
-381 TFDDLN
+381 DDLN
-387 AHSWTTYTNADPFF
+387 AHSWNTGTNVMPMMLTDKN
-401 MGPEFDSYIRD
+401 Y
-412 ENFDGYQMLNAV
+412 DGYQMTNAV
-424 YVSMET
+424 YASMET
-430 QLPED
+430 LLSANLT
-435 FVLTYGA
+435 LTYGA
-442 RYTWVKTDMDTKNNK
+442 RYTWVKTDMDSINNK
-457 DGGTTVNKNGS
+457 MGTKTSGEGS
-468 DGKLVFNAGVLWH
+468 DGKIVFNAGVLWH

-507 TNMGQDGITYANP
+507 TSMGSTGTTYANP

-535 WNSKGLSADL
+535 WNSTGLSADL
-545 AIFYSLADDYI
+545 AIFYSTADDYI

-565 GDQYCNVAEAKTF
+565 GYQYNNVAEAKTF

-603 RQFQNGDGF
+603 RQYQNGNGF

-626 GVRWSGMYAGV
+626 GVRWSGMYAGL
-637 GLRTD
+637 GLRAD
-642 VFARSQTA
+642 AFARSQTEI
-650 TEYDGGIQNVTASSS
+650 EYDDGVQSATDSSS

-679 VDFGPKRQY
+679 VDFGPERQY

>member
-168 VSAGMNTS
+168 VSVGMNTS

-186 YGGINGWKYRLSAS
+186 YGGIDGWKYRLSAS

-231 FSPDATVGASLDYY
+231 FTPDATVGASLDYY
-245 DLEFGSSDINNP
+245 DLEFGSSDVNTP
-257 GFAVNV
+257 GFAVDV
-263 PEWTRFKTALF
+263 PKWTRFKAAAF
-274 GEFKNISDSFIRLRA
+274 GEFKNITSSFVRLRT
-289 DAFYQRS
+289 DIFYQKS
-296 DKDMTNTIPTMTW
+296 KKDMTNTVPGVWT
-309 SERTYNVALQLAQK
+309 
-323 QGYSQQEAE
+323 QGEVDTFKAMGFEEAFRNRVGV
-332 EMMKQSGAVIGNTIY
+332 QAGNAY
-347 LQPHADNKL
+347 VLQPHASNDM
-356 NQYGFSLQTD
+356 NQYGFSIQAD
-366 WQLGERNYLIAGYEL
+366 WQIGDRNYLIAGYEISY
-381 TFDDLN
+381 DDLN
-387 AHSWTTYTNADPFF
+387 AHSWNTGTNVMPMMLTDKN
-401 MGPEFDSYIRD
+401 Y
-412 ENFDGYQMLNAV
+412 DGYQMTNAV
-424 YVSMET
+424 YASMET
-430 QLPED
+430 LLSANLT
-435 FVLTYGA
+435 LTYGA
-442 RYTWVKTDMDTKNNK
+442 RYTWVKTDMDSINNK
-457 DGGTTVNKNGS
+457 MGTKTSGEGS
-468 DGKLVFNAGVLWH
+468 DGKIVFNAGVLWH

-507 TNMGQDGITYANP
+507 TSMGSTGTTYANP

-535 WNSKGLSADL
+535 WNSTGLSADL
-545 AIFYSLADDYI
+545 AIFYSTADDYI

-565 GDQYCNVAEAKTF
+565 GYQYNNVAEAKTF

-603 RQFQNGDGF
+603 RQYQNGNGF

-626 GVRWSGMYAGV
+626 GVRWSGMYAGL
-637 GLRTD
+637 GLRAD
-642 VFARSQTA
+642 AFARSQTEI
-650 TEYDGGIQNVTASSS
+650 EYDDGVQSATDSSS

>member
-1 MMSRTPKLAAVAVL
+1 MSRTPKLAAVAVL

-186 YGGINGWKYRLSAS
+186 YGGIDGWKYRLSAS

-231 FSPDATVGASLDYY
+231 FTPDATVGASLDYY
-245 DLEFGSSDINNP
+245 DLEFGSSDVNTP
-257 GFAVNV
+257 GFAVDV
-263 PEWTRFKTALF
+263 PKWSRFKAAAF
-274 GEFKNISDSFIRLRA
+274 GEIKNITSSFVRLRT
-289 DAFYQRS
+289 DIFYQKS
-296 DKDMTNTIPTMTW
+296 KKDMTNTVPGVWT
-309 SERTYNVALQLAQK
+309 
-323 QGYSQQEAE
+323 QGEVDTFKAMGFEEAFLNRVGV
-332 EMMKQSGAVIGNTIY
+332 QAGNAY
-347 LQPHADNKL
+347 VLQPHASNDM
-356 NQYGFSLQTD
+356 NQYGFSIQAD
-366 WQLGERNYLIAGYEL
+366 WQIGDSNYLIAGYEISY
-381 TFDDLN
+381 DDLN
-387 AHSWTTYTNADPFF
+387 AHSWNTGTNVMPMMLTDKN
-401 MGPEFDSYIRD
+401 Y
-412 ENFDGYQMLNAV
+412 DGYQMTNAV
-424 YVSMET
+424 YASMET
-430 QLPED
+430 LLSANLT
-435 FVLTYGA
+435 LTYGA
-442 RYTWVKTDMDTKNNK
+442 RYTWVKTDMDSINNK
-457 DGGTTVNKNGS
+457 MGTKTSGEGS
-468 DGKLVFNAGVLWH
+468 DGKIVFNAGVLWH

-507 TNMGQDGITYANP
+507 TSMGSTGTTYANP

-535 WNSKGLSADL
+535 WNSTGLSADL
-545 AIFYSLADDYI
+545 AIFYSTADDYI

-565 GDQYCNVAEAKTF
+565 GYQYNNVAEAKTF

-603 RQFQNGDGF
+603 RQYQNGNGF

-626 GVRWSGMYAGV
+626 GVRWSGMYAGL
-637 GLRTD
+637 GLRAD
-642 VFARSQTA
+642 AFARSQTEI
-650 TEYDGGIQNVTASSS
+650 EYDDGVQSATDSSS

-688 SFDLGLYNIFD
+688 SFDMGLYNIFD

>member
-1 MMSRTPKLAAVAVL
+1 MSRTPKLAAVAVL

-186 YGGINGWKYRLSAS
+186 YGGIDGWKYRLSAS

-231 FSPDATVGASLDYY
+231 FTPDATVGASLDYY
-245 DLEFGSSDINNP
+245 DLEFGSSDVNTP
-257 GFAVNV
+257 GFAVDV
-263 PEWTRFKTALF
+263 PKWTRFKAAAF
-274 GEFKNISDSFIRLRA
+274 GEIKNITSSFVRLRT
-289 DAFYQRS
+289 DIFYQKS
-296 DKDMTNTIPTMTW
+296 KKDMTNTVPGVWT
-309 SERTYNVALQLAQK
+309 
-323 QGYSQQEAE
+323 QGEVDTFKAMGFEEAFLNRVGV
-332 EMMKQSGAVIGNTIY
+332 QAGNAY
-347 LQPHADNKL
+347 VLQPHASNDM
-356 NQYGFSLQTD
+356 NQYGFSIQAD
-366 WQLGERNYLIAGYEL
+366 WQIGDSNYLIAGYEISY
-381 TFDDLN
+381 DDLN
-387 AHSWTTYTNADPFF
+387 AHSWNTGTNVMPMMLTDKN
-401 MGPEFDSYIRD
+401 Y
-412 ENFDGYQMLNAV
+412 DGYQMINAV
-424 YVSMET
+424 YASMET
-430 QLPED
+430 LLSANLT
-435 FVLTYGA
+435 LTYGA
-442 RYTWVKTDMDTKNNK
+442 RYTWVKTDMDSINNK
-457 DGGTTVNKNGS
+457 MGTKTSGEGS
-468 DGKLVFNAGVLWH
+468 DGKIVFNAGVLWH

-507 TNMGQDGITYANP
+507 TSMGSTGTTYANP

-535 WNSKGLSADL
+535 WNSTGLSADL
-545 AIFYSLADDYI
+545 AIFYSTADDYI

-565 GDQYCNVAEAKTF
+565 GYQYNNVAEAKTF

-603 RQFQNGDGF
+603 RQYQNGNGF

-626 GVRWSGMYAGV
+626 GVRWSGMYAGL
-637 GLRTD
+637 GLRAD
-642 VFARSQTA
+642 AFARSQTEI
-650 TEYDGGIQNVTASSS
+650 EYDDGVQSATDSSS

-688 SFDLGLYNIFD
+688 SFDMGLYNIFD

>member
-1 MMSRTPKLAAVAVL
+1 MSRTPKLAAVAVL

-186 YGGINGWKYRLSAS
+186 YGGIDGWKYRLSAS

-231 FSPDATVGASLDYY
+231 FTPDATVGASLDYY
-245 DLEFGSSDINNP
+245 DLEFGSSDVNTP
-257 GFAVNV
+257 GFAVDV
-263 PEWTRFKTALF
+263 PKWTRFKAAAF
-274 GEFKNISDSFIRLRA
+274 GEIKNITSSFVRLRT
-289 DAFYQRS
+289 DIFYQKS
-296 DKDMTNTIPTMTW
+296 KKDMTNTVPGVWT
-309 SERTYNVALQLAQK
+309 
-323 QGYSQQEAE
+323 QGEVDTFKAMGFEEAFLNRVGV
-332 EMMKQSGAVIGNTIY
+332 QAGNAY
-347 LQPHADNKL
+347 VLQPHASNDM
-356 NQYGFSLQTD
+356 NQYGFSIQAD
-366 WQLGERNYLIAGYEL
+366 WQIGDSNYLIAGYEISY
-381 TFDDLN
+381 DDLN
-387 AHSWTTYTNADPFF
+387 AHSWNTGTNVMPMMLTDKN
-401 MGPEFDSYIRD
+401 Y
-412 ENFDGYQMLNAV
+412 DGYQMTNAV
-424 YVSMET
+424 YASMET
-430 QLPED
+430 LLSANLT
-435 FVLTYGA
+435 LTYGA
-442 RYTWVKTDMDTKNNK
+442 RYTWVKTDMDSINNK
-457 DGGTTVNKNGS
+457 MGTKTSGEGS
-468 DGKLVFNAGVLWH
+468 DGKIVFNAGVLWQ

-507 TNMGQDGITYANP
+507 TSMGSTGTTYANP

-535 WNSKGLSADL
+535 WNSTGLSADL
-545 AIFYSLADDYI
+545 AIFYSTADDYI

-565 GDQYCNVAEAKTF
+565 GYQYNNVAEAKTF

-603 RQFQNGDGF
+603 RQYQNGNGF

-626 GVRWSGMYAGV
+626 GVRWSGMYAGL
-637 GLRTD
+637 GLRAD
-642 VFARSQTA
+642 AFARSQTEI
-650 TEYDGGIQNVTASSS
+650 EYDDGVQSATDSSS

-688 SFDLGLYNIFD
+688 SFDMGLYNIFD

>member
-1 MMSRTPKLAAVAVL
+1 MSRTPKLAAVAVL

-186 YGGINGWKYRLSAS
+186 YGGIDGWKYRLSAS

-231 FSPDATVGASLDYY
+231 FTPDATVGASLDYY
-245 DLEFGSSDINNP
+245 DLEFGSSDVNTP
-257 GFAVNV
+257 GFAVDV
-263 PEWTRFKTALF
+263 PKWTRFKAAAF
-274 GEFKNISDSFIRLRA
+274 GEIKNITSSFVRLRT
-289 DAFYQRS
+289 DIFYQKS
-296 DKDMTNTIPTMTW
+296 KKDMTNTVPGVWT
-309 SERTYNVALQLAQK
+309 
-323 QGYSQQEAE
+323 QGEVDTFKAMGFEEAFLNRVGV
-332 EMMKQSGAVIGNTIY
+332 QAGNAY
-347 LQPHADNKL
+347 VLQPHASNDM
-356 NQYGFSLQTD
+356 NQYGFSIQAD
-366 WQLGERNYLIAGYEL
+366 WQIGDRNYLIAGYEISY
-381 TFDDLN
+381 DDLN
-387 AHSWTTYTNADPFF
+387 AHSWNTGTNVMPMMLTDKN
-401 MGPEFDSYIRD
+401 Y
-412 ENFDGYQMLNAV
+412 DGYQMTNAV
-424 YVSMET
+424 YASMET
-430 QLPED
+430 LLSANLT
-435 FVLTYGA
+435 LTYGA
-442 RYTWVKTDMDTKNNK
+442 RYTWVKTDMDSINNK
-457 DGGTTVNKNGS
+457 MGTKTSGEGS
-468 DGKLVFNAGVLWH
+468 DGKIVFNAGVLWH

-507 TNMGQDGITYANP
+507 TSMGSTGTTYANP

-535 WNSKGLSADL
+535 WNSTGLSADL
-545 AIFYSLADDYI
+545 AIFYSTADDYI
-556 ATLYNAQKR
+556 ATLCNAQKR
-565 GDQYCNVAEAKTF
+565 GYQYNNVAEAKTF

-603 RQFQNGDGF
+603 RQYQNGNGF

-626 GVRWSGMYAGV
+626 GVRWSGMYAGL
-637 GLRTD
+637 GLRAD
-642 VFARSQTA
+642 AFARSQTEI
-650 TEYDGGIQNVTASSS
+650 EYDDGVQSATDSSS

-688 SFDLGLYNIFD
+688 SFDMGLYNIFD

>member
-1 MMSRTPKLAAVAVL
+1 MSRTPKLAAVAVL

-176 ASGKNASGSI
+176 ASGKNASGAI
-186 YGGINGWKYRLSAS
+186 YGGIDGWKYRLSAS

-231 FSPDATVGASLDYY
+231 FTPDATVGASLDYY
-245 DLEFGSSDINNP
+245 DLEFGSSDVNTP
-257 GFAVNV
+257 GFTVDV
-263 PEWTRFKTALF
+263 PKWTRFKAAAF
-274 GEFKNISDSFIRLRA
+274 GEFKNITSSFVRLRT
-289 DAFYQRS
+289 DIFYQKS
-296 DKDMTNTIPTMTW
+296 KKDMTNTVPGVWT
-309 SERTYNVALQLAQK
+309 
-323 QGYSQQEAE
+323 QGEVDTFKAMGFEEAFLNRVGV
-332 EMMKQSGAVIGNTIY
+332 QAGNAY
-347 LQPHADNKL
+347 VLQPHALNDM
-356 NQYGFSLQTD
+356 NQYGFSIQAD
-366 WQLGERNYLIAGYEL
+366 WQIGDRNYLIAGYEISY
-381 TFDDLN
+381 DDLN
-387 AHSWTTYTNADPFF
+387 AHSWNTGANVMPMMLTDKNY
-401 MGPEFDSYIRD
+401 
-412 ENFDGYQMLNAV
+412 DGYQMTNAV
-424 YVSMET
+424 YASMET
-430 QLPED
+430 LLSANLT
-435 FVLTYGA
+435 LTYGA
-442 RYTWVKTDMDTKNNK
+442 RYTWVKTDMDSINNK
-457 DGGTTVNKNGS
+457 MGTKTSGEGS
-468 DGKLVFNAGVLWH
+468 DGKIVFNAGVLWH

-507 TNMGQDGITYANP
+507 TSMGSTGTTYANP

-535 WNSKGLSADL
+535 WNSTGLSADL
-545 AIFYSLADDYI
+545 AIFYSTADDYI

-565 GDQYCNVAEAKTF
+565 GYQYNNVAEAKTF

-603 RQFQNGDGF
+603 RQYQNGNGF

-626 GVRWSGMYAGV
+626 GVRWSGMYAGL
-637 GLRTD
+637 GLRAD
-642 VFARSQTA
+642 AFARSQTEI
-650 TEYDGGIQNVTASSS
+650 EYDDGVQSATDSSS

-688 SFDLGLYNIFD
+688 SFDMGLYNIFD

>member
-186 YGGINGWKYRLSAS
+186 YGGIDGWKYRLSAS
-200 IEDNDNLKTPKG
+200 IEDNDSLKTPKG

-231 FSPDATVGASLDYY
+231 FTPDATVGASLDYY
-245 DLEFGSSDINNP
+245 DLEFGSSDVNTP
-257 GFAVNV
+257 GFAVDV
-263 PEWTRFKTALF
+263 PKWTRFKAAAF
-274 GEFKNISDSFIRLRA
+274 GEIKNITSSFVRLRT
-289 DAFYQRS
+289 DIFYQKS
-296 DKDMTNTIPTMTW
+296 KKDMTNTVPGVWT
-309 SERTYNVALQLAQK
+309 
-323 QGYSQQEAE
+323 QGEVDTFKAMGFEEAFLNRVGV
-332 EMMKQSGAVIGNTIY
+332 QAGNAY
-347 LQPHADNKL
+347 VLQPHASNDM
-356 NQYGFSLQTD
+356 NQYGFSIQAD
-366 WQLGERNYLIAGYEL
+366 WQIGDSNYLIAGYEISY
-381 TFDDLN
+381 DDLN
-387 AHSWTTYTNADPFF
+387 AHSWNTGTNVMPMMLTDKN
-401 MGPEFDSYIRD
+401 Y
-412 ENFDGYQMLNAV
+412 DGYQMTNAV
-424 YVSMET
+424 YASMET
-430 QLPED
+430 LLSANLT
-435 FVLTYGA
+435 LTYGA
-442 RYTWVKTDMDTKNNK
+442 RYTWVKTDMDSINNK
-457 DGGTTVNKNGS
+457 MGTKTSGEGS
-468 DGKLVFNAGVLWH
+468 DGKIVFNAGVLWH

-507 TNMGQDGITYANP
+507 TSMGSTGTTYANP

-535 WNSKGLSADL
+535 WNSTGLSADL
-545 AIFYSLADDYI
+545 AIFYSTADDYI

-565 GDQYCNVAEAKTF
+565 GYQYNNVAEAKTF

-603 RQFQNGDGF
+603 RQYQNGNGF

-626 GVRWSGMYAGV
+626 GVRWSGMYAGL
-637 GLRTD
+637 GLRAD
-642 VFARSQTA
+642 AFARSQTEI
-650 TEYDGGIQNVTASSS
+650 EYDDGVQSATDSSS

-688 SFDLGLYNIFD
+688 SFDMGLYNIFD

>member
-1 MMSRTPKLAAVAVL
+1 MSRTPKLAAVAVL

-186 YGGINGWKYRLSAS
+186 YGGIDGWKYRLSAS

-231 FSPDATVGASLDYY
+231 FTPDATVGASLDYY
-245 DLEFGSSDINNP
+245 DLEFGSSDVNTP
-257 GFAVNV
+257 GFAVDV
-263 PEWTRFKTALF
+263 PKWTRFKAAAF
-274 GEFKNISDSFIRLRA
+274 GEIKNITSSFVRLRT
-289 DAFYQRS
+289 DIFYQKS
-296 DKDMTNTIPTMTW
+296 KKDMTNTVPGVWT
-309 SERTYNVALQLAQK
+309 
-323 QGYSQQEAE
+323 QGEVDTFKAMGFEEAFLNRVGV
-332 EMMKQSGAVIGNTIY
+332 QAGNAY
-347 LQPHADNKL
+347 VLQPHASNDM
-356 NQYGFSLQTD
+356 NQYGFSIQAD
-366 WQLGERNYLIAGYEL
+366 WQIGDSNYLIAGYEISY
-381 TFDDLN
+381 DDLN
-387 AHSWTTYTNADPFF
+387 AHSWNTGTNVMPMMLTDKN
-401 MGPEFDSYIRD
+401 Y
-412 ENFDGYQMLNAV
+412 DGYQMTNAV
-424 YVSMET
+424 YASMET
-430 QLPED
+430 LLSANLT
-435 FVLTYGA
+435 LTYGA
-442 RYTWVKTDMDTKNNK
+442 RYTWVKTDMDSINNK
-457 DGGTTVNKNGS
+457 MGTKTSGEGS
-468 DGKLVFNAGVLWH
+468 DGKIVFNAGVLWH

-507 TNMGQDGITYANP
+507 TSMGSTGTTYANP

-535 WNSKGLSADL
+535 WNSTGLSADL
-545 AIFYSLADDYI
+545 AIFYSTADDYI

-565 GDQYCNVAEAKTF
+565 GYQYNNVAEAKTF

-603 RQFQNGDGF
+603 RQYQNGNGF

-626 GVRWSGMYAGV
+626 GVRWSGMYAGL
-637 GLRTD
+637 GLRAD
-642 VFARSQTA
+642 AFARSQTEIAYDDGVQSA
-650 TEYDGGIQNVTASSS
+650 TDSSS

-688 SFDLGLYNIFD
+688 SFDMGLYNIFD

>member
-1 MMSRTPKLAAVAVL
+1 M
-15 AAFSGLAL
+15 
-23 QVQAQETVELDEV
+23 QAQETVELDEV

-186 YGGINGWKYRLSAS
+186 YGGIDGWKYRLSAS

-231 FSPDATVGASLDYY
+231 FTPDATVGASLDYY
-245 DLEFGSSDINNP
+245 DLEFGSSDVNTP
-257 GFAVNV
+257 GFAVDV
-263 PEWTRFKTALF
+263 PKWTRFKAAAF
-274 GEFKNISDSFIRLRA
+274 GEIKNITSSFVRLRT
-289 DAFYQRS
+289 DIFYQKS
-296 DKDMTNTIPTMTW
+296 KKDMTNTVPGVWT
-309 SERTYNVALQLAQK
+309 
-323 QGYSQQEAE
+323 QGEVDTFKAMGFEEAFLNRVGV
-332 EMMKQSGAVIGNTIY
+332 QAGNAY
-347 LQPHADNKL
+347 VLQPHASNDM
-356 NQYGFSLQTD
+356 NQYGFSIQAD
-366 WQLGERNYLIAGYEL
+366 WQIGDRNYLIAGYEISY
-381 TFDDLN
+381 DDLN
-387 AHSWTTYTNADPFF
+387 AHSWNTGTNVMPMMLTDKN
-401 MGPEFDSYIRD
+401 Y
-412 ENFDGYQMLNAV
+412 DGYQMTNAV
-424 YVSMET
+424 YASMET
-430 QLPED
+430 LLSANLT
-435 FVLTYGA
+435 LTYGA
-442 RYTWVKTDMDTKNNK
+442 RYTWVKTDMDSINNK
-457 DGGTTVNKNGS
+457 MGTKTSGEGS
-468 DGKLVFNAGVLWH
+468 DGKIVFNAGVLWH

-507 TNMGQDGITYANP
+507 TSMGSTGTTYANP

-535 WNSKGLSADL
+535 WNSTGLSADL
-545 AIFYSLADDYI
+545 AIFYSTADDYI

-565 GDQYCNVAEAKTF
+565 GYQYNNVAEAKTF

-603 RQFQNGDGF
+603 RQYQNGNGF

-626 GVRWSGMYAGV
+626 GVRWSGMYAGL
-637 GLRTD
+637 GLRAD
-642 VFARSQTA
+642 AFARSQTEI
-650 TEYDGGIQNVTASSS
+650 EYDDGVQSATDSSS

-688 SFDLGLYNIFD
+688 SFDMGLYNIFD

>member
-1 MMSRTPKLAAVAVL
+1 MSRTPKLAAVAVL
-15 AAFSGLAL
+15 AAFSSLAL

-186 YGGINGWKYRLSAS
+186 YGGIDGWKYRLSAS

-231 FSPDATVGASLDYY
+231 FTPDATVGASLDYY
-245 DLEFGSSDINNP
+245 DLEFGSSDVNTP
-257 GFAVNV
+257 GFAVDV
-263 PEWTRFKTALF
+263 PKWTRFKAAAF
-274 GEFKNISDSFIRLRA
+274 GEIKNITSSFVRLRT
-289 DAFYQRS
+289 DIFYQKS
-296 DKDMTNTIPTMTW
+296 KKDMTNTVPGVWT
-309 SERTYNVALQLAQK
+309 
-323 QGYSQQEAE
+323 QGEVDTFKAMGFEEAFLNRVGV
-332 EMMKQSGAVIGNTIY
+332 QAGNAY
-347 LQPHADNKL
+347 VLQPHASNDM
-356 NQYGFSLQTD
+356 NQYGFSIQAD
-366 WQLGERNYLIAGYEL
+366 WQIGDRNYLIAGYEISY
-381 TFDDLN
+381 DDLN
-387 AHSWTTYTNADPFF
+387 AHSWNTGTNVMPMMLTDKN
-401 MGPEFDSYIRD
+401 Y
-412 ENFDGYQMLNAV
+412 DGYQMTNAV
-424 YVSMET
+424 YASMET
-430 QLPED
+430 LLSANLT
-435 FVLTYGA
+435 LTYGA
-442 RYTWVKTDMDTKNNK
+442 RYTWVKTDMDSINNK
-457 DGGTTVNKNGS
+457 MGTKTSGEGS
-468 DGKLVFNAGVLWH
+468 DGKIVFNAGVLWH

-486 TLRASYAQG
+486 TLRASYAQC

-507 TNMGQDGITYANP
+507 TSMGSTGTTYANP

-535 WNSKGLSADL
+535 WNSTGLSADL
-545 AIFYSLADDYI
+545 AIFYSTADDYI

-565 GDQYCNVAEAKTF
+565 GYQYNNVAEAKTF

-603 RQFQNGDGF
+603 RQYQNGNGF

-626 GVRWSGMYAGV
+626 GVRWSGMYAGL
-637 GLRTD
+637 GLRAD
-642 VFARSQTA
+642 AFARSQTEI
-650 TEYDGGIQNVTASSS
+650 EYDDGVQSATDSSS

-688 SFDLGLYNIFD
+688 SFDMGLYNIFD

>member
-186 YGGINGWKYRLSAS
+186 YGGIDGWKYRLSAS

-212 EMENTYF
+212 DMENTYF

-231 FSPDATVGASLDYY
+231 FTPDATVGASLDYY
-245 DLEFGSSDINNP
+245 DLEFGSSDVNMP
-257 GFAVNV
+257 GFAVDV
-263 PEWTRFKTALF
+263 PKWSRFKTAVF
-274 GEFKNISDSFIRLRA
+274 GEFRNISDAFVRLRT
-289 DAFYQRS
+289 DVFYQKS
-296 DKDMTNTIPTMTW
+296 KKDMVNSVPGIEEIPGMGSIPYVVQPMAYNTT
-309 SERTYNVALQLAQK
+309 
-323 QGYSQQEAE
+323 
-332 EMMKQSGAVIGNTIY
+332 
-347 LQPHADNKL
+347 

-381 TFDDLN
+381 SYDDLS
-387 AHSWTTYTNADPFF
+387 AQSITTNSLLPI
-401 MGPEFDSYIRD
+401 MGVDAVVGNYLY
-412 ENFDGYQMLNAV
+412 DGYQMTNAV
-424 YVSMET
+424 YASMET
-430 QLPED
+430 QLPSD
-435 FVLTYGA
+435 ITLTYGA
-442 RYTWVKTDMDTKNNK
+442 RYTWVHTDMDMTRIKGSNQIT
-457 DGGTTVNKNGS
+457 DGSTS
-468 DGKLVFNAGVLWH
+468 DGKLIFNAGLMWRAS
-481 GTDNL
+481 DNL
-486 TLRASYAQG
+486 SLRASYAQG
-495 YRSPILQELYID
+495 YRAPILQELYVD
-507 TNMGQDGITYANP
+507 TAMGQNSSYTYANP
-520 DLKPETSDNFEIGAR
+520 ELKPETSDNFEIGVR
-535 WNSKGLSADL
+535 WNSTYVSADI
-545 AIFYSLADDYI
+545 AAFYSEADDYI
-556 ATLYNAQKR
+556 ATLWNENALPKK
-565 GDQYCNVAEAKTF
+565 GYQYSNVAEAKTF
-578 GVELTSSVRI
+578 GIELTSSVRI

-603 RQFQNGDGF
+603 RQYQNGNGF

-626 GVRWSGMYAGV
+626 GVRWSGMYAGL
-637 GLRTD
+637 GLRAD
-642 VFARSQTA
+642 AFARSQTEI
-650 TEYDGGIQNVTASSS
+650 EYDDGVQSATDSSS

>member
-1 MMSRTPKLAAVAVL
+1 MSRTPKLAAVAVL

-71 ELLEDIPGVRINND
+71 ELLEDISGVRINND

-168 VSAGMNTS
+168 VSASMNTS

-186 YGGINGWKYRLSAS
+186 YGGIDGWKYRLSAS

-231 FSPDATVGASLDYY
+231 FTPDATVGASLDYY
-245 DLEFGSSDINNP
+245 DLEFGSSDVNTP
-257 GFAVNV
+257 GFAVDV
-263 PEWTRFKTALF
+263 PKWTRFKAAAF
-274 GEFKNISDSFIRLRA
+274 GEFKNITSSFVRLRT
-289 DAFYQRS
+289 DIFYQKS
-296 DKDMTNTIPTMTW
+296 KKDMTNTVPGVWT
-309 SERTYNVALQLAQK
+309 
-323 QGYSQQEAE
+323 QGEVDTFKAMGFEEAFLNRVGV
-332 EMMKQSGAVIGNTIY
+332 QAGNAY
-347 LQPHADNKL
+347 VLQPHASNDM
-356 NQYGFSLQTD
+356 NQYGFSIQAD
-366 WQLGERNYLIAGYEL
+366 WQIGDRNYLIAGYEISY
-381 TFDDLN
+381 DDLN
-387 AHSWTTYTNADPFF
+387 AHSWNTGTNVMPMMLTDKN
-401 MGPEFDSYIRD
+401 Y
-412 ENFDGYQMLNAV
+412 DGYQMTNAV
-424 YVSMET
+424 YASMET
-430 QLPED
+430 LLSANLT
-435 FVLTYGA
+435 LTYGA
-442 RYTWVKTDMDTKNNK
+442 RYTWVKTDMDSINNK
-457 DGGTTVNKNGS
+457 MGTKTSGEGS
-468 DGKLVFNAGVLWH
+468 DGKIVFNAGVLWH

-507 TNMGQDGITYANP
+507 TSMGSTGTTYANP

-535 WNSKGLSADL
+535 WNSTGLSADL
-545 AIFYSLADDYI
+545 AIFYSTADDYI

-565 GDQYCNVAEAKTF
+565 GYQYNNVAEAKTF

-642 VFARSQTA
+642 VFARSQSEI
-650 TEYDGGIQNVTASSS
+650 EYDDGVQSAAGSNS

>member
-186 YGGINGWKYRLSAS
+186 YGGIDGWKYRLSAS

-231 FSPDATVGASLDYY
+231 FTQDATVGASLDYY
-245 DLEFGSSDINNP
+245 DLEFGSSDVNTP
-257 GFAVNV
+257 GFTVDV
-263 PEWTRFKTALF
+263 PKWTRFKAAAF
-274 GEFKNISDSFIRLRA
+274 GEFRNISDAFVRLRT
-289 DAFYQRS
+289 DVFYQKS
-296 DKDMTNTIPTMTW
+296 KKDMVNTVP
-309 SERTYNVALQLAQK
+309 K
-323 QGYSQQEAE
+323 QGGMPFQVNPY
-332 EMMKQSGAVIGNTIY
+332 
-347 LQPHADNKL
+347 ADNKTD
-356 NQYGFSLQTD
+356 QYGFSVQTD
-366 WQLGERNYLIAGYEL
+366 WQLGNNNYLIAGYEL
-381 TFDDLN
+381 SYDQLE
-387 AHSWTTYTNADPFF
+387 AHSWTMLGVTIPYKD
-401 MGPEFDSYIRD
+401 DLY
-412 ENFDGYQMLNAV
+412 DGYQMTNAV
-424 YVSMET
+424 YASMES
-430 QLPED
+430 QLPAD
-435 FVLTYGA
+435 VTLTYGA
-442 RYTWVKTDMDTKNNK
+442 RYTWVKTNMDSRDVQNAGSWGNA
-457 DGGTTVNKNGS
+457 NQS
-468 DGKLVFNAGVLWH
+468 DGKLIFNVGLLWRT
-481 GTDNL
+481 TDNL
-486 TLRASYAQG
+486 SLRASYAQG
-495 YRSPILQELYID
+495 YRSPILQELYVD
-507 TNMGQDGITYANP
+507 TSMGQPGSMTYANS

-535 WNSKGLSADL
+535 WNSAAVSTDL
-545 AIFYSLADDYI
+545 ALFYSQADNYI
-556 ATLYNAQKR
+556 ATIYKDLVPGKGGSGY
-565 GDQYCNVAEAKTF
+565 QYDNVAEATTF
-578 GVELTSSVRI
+578 GAELSASVRI
-588 AETGFEPYLTATWMR
+588 QELGLEPYVTATWMR
-603 RQFQNGDGF
+603 RQFDNGDGF
-612 STYDTATPEFMLRY
+612 STYNTATPEFMLRY

-650 TEYDGGIQNVTASSS
+650 TEYDGGIQNVTNSSS

>member
-1 MMSRTPKLAAVAVL
+1 MSRTPKLAAVAVL

-186 YGGINGWKYRLSAS
+186 YGGIDGWKYRLSAS

-231 FSPDATVGASLDYY
+231 FTPDATVGASLDYY
-245 DLEFGSSDINNP
+245 DLEFGSSDVNTP
-257 GFAVNV
+257 GFAVDV
-263 PEWTRFKTALF
+263 PKWTRFKAAAF
-274 GEFKNISDSFIRLRA
+274 GEFKNITSSFVRLRT
-289 DAFYQRS
+289 DIFYQKS
-296 DKDMTNTIPTMTW
+296 KKDMTNTVPGVWT
-309 SERTYNVALQLAQK
+309 
-323 QGYSQQEAE
+323 QGEVDTFKAMGFEEAFLNRVGV
-332 EMMKQSGAVIGNTIY
+332 QAGNAY
-347 LQPHADNKL
+347 VLQPHASNDM
-356 NQYGFSLQTD
+356 NQYGFSIQAD
-366 WQLGERNYLIAGYEL
+366 WQIGDRNYLIAGYEISY
-381 TFDDLN
+381 DDLN
-387 AHSWTTYTNADPFF
+387 AHSWNTGTNVMPMMLTDKN
-401 MGPEFDSYIRD
+401 Y
-412 ENFDGYQMLNAV
+412 DGYQMTNAV
-424 YVSMET
+424 YASMET
-430 QLPED
+430 LLSANLT
-435 FVLTYGA
+435 LTYGA
-442 RYTWVKTDMDTKNNK
+442 RYTWVKTDMDSINNK
-457 DGGTTVNKNGS
+457 MGTKTSGEGS
-468 DGKLVFNAGVLWH
+468 DGKIVFNAGVLWH

-507 TNMGQDGITYANP
+507 TSMGSTGTTYANP

-535 WNSKGLSADL
+535 WNSTGLSADL
-545 AIFYSLADDYI
+545 AIFYSTADDYI

-565 GDQYCNVAEAKTF
+565 GYQYNNVAEAKTF

-603 RQFQNGDGF
+603 RQYQNGNGF

-626 GVRWSGMYAGV
+626 GVRWSGMYAGL
-637 GLRTD
+637 GLRAD
-642 VFARSQTA
+642 AFARSQTEI
-650 TEYDGGIQNVTASSS
+650 EYDDGVQSATDSSS

-688 SFDLGLYNIFD
+688 AFDLGLYNIFD

>member
-186 YGGINGWKYRLSAS
+186 YGGIDGWKYRLSAS

-231 FSPDATVGASLDYY
+231 FTPDATVGASLDYY
-245 DLEFGSSDINNP
+245 DLEFGSSDVNTP
-257 GFAVNV
+257 GFAVDV
-263 PEWTRFKTALF
+263 PKWTRFKAAAF
-274 GEFKNISDSFIRLRA
+274 GEIKNITSSFVRLRT
-289 DAFYQRS
+289 DIFYQKS
-296 DKDMTNTIPTMTW
+296 KKDMTNTVPGVWT
-309 SERTYNVALQLAQK
+309 
-323 QGYSQQEAE
+323 QGEVDTFKAMGFEEAFLNRVGV
-332 EMMKQSGAVIGNTIY
+332 QAGNAY
-347 LQPHADNKL
+347 VLQPYASNDM
-356 NQYGFSLQTD
+356 NQYGFSIQAD
-366 WQLGERNYLIAGYEL
+366 WQIGDSNYLIAGYEISY
-381 TFDDLN
+381 DDLN
-387 AHSWTTYTNADPFF
+387 AHSWNTGTNVMPMMLTDKN
-401 MGPEFDSYIRD
+401 Y
-412 ENFDGYQMLNAV
+412 DGYQMTNAV
-424 YVSMET
+424 YASMET
-430 QLPED
+430 LLSANLT
-435 FVLTYGA
+435 LTYGA
-442 RYTWVKTDMDTKNNK
+442 RYTWVKTDMDSINNK
-457 DGGTTVNKNGS
+457 MGTKTSGEGS
-468 DGKLVFNAGVLWH
+468 DGKIVFNAGVLWH

-507 TNMGQDGITYANP
+507 TSMGSTGTTYANP

-535 WNSKGLSADL
+535 WNSTGLSADL
-545 AIFYSLADDYI
+545 AIFYSTADDYI

-565 GDQYCNVAEAKTF
+565 GYQYNNVAEAKTF

-603 RQFQNGDGF
+603 RQYQNGNGF

-626 GVRWSGMYAGV
+626 GVRWSGMYAGL
-637 GLRTD
+637 GLRAD
-642 VFARSQTA
+642 AFARSQTEI
-650 TEYDGGIQNVTASSS
+650 EYDDGVQSATDSSS

-688 SFDLGLYNIFD
+688 SFDMGLYNIFD